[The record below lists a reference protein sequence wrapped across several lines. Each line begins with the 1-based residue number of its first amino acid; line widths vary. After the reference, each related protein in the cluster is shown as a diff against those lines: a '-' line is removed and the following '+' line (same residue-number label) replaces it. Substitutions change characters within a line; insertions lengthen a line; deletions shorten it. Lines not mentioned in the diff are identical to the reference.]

1 MWHYWYLF
9 GIKLP
14 PNLELTSNSPY
25 STVCFKWYLTWPFF
39 RLLLW
44 NTRSK
49 TYIKFLGKK
58 SLIFNWLPRYIPVWL
73 YRQFQHSPKKIYLYS
88 LSLRSAEQK
97 NISVSIGNHMIWN
110 HLITYT
116 FFSSAI
122 WNKQARVNFSKTNK
136 SARAGRASA
145 LCGAQ
150 SHTLCGAQSQG
161 VCRLSHTVQSLF
173 CKFRCPEIASEL
185 ARDIFAFFDWFW
197 CIILDGNIEC
207 QSILQ
212 KTFEQF
218 GLVASKYVR
227 KPRYKSN
234 FQCVS
239 LLRRICLCPVMF
251 LQSAFQFG
259 FYRRNLVFPPWNLAW
274 NSFYIVKNPNLLV
287 SPFNSPPID
296 QSFSSILRPENC
308 TAVFVCFLSK
318 SSGRNNDTY
327 AFQYTFKN
335 NTTQ

>member
-1 MWHYWYLF
+1 MH
-9 GIKLP
+9 
-14 PNLELTSNSPY
+14 E
-25 STVCFKWYLTWPFF
+25 
-39 RLLLW
+39 
-44 NTRSK
+44 
-49 TYIKFLGKK
+49 
-58 SLIFNWLPRYIPVWL
+58 PV
-73 YRQFQHSPKKIYLYS
+73 
-88 LSLRSAEQK
+88 
-97 NISVSIGNHMIWN
+97 G
-110 HLITYT
+110 
-116 FFSSAI
+116 
-122 WNKQARVNFSKTNK
+122 RVHFVVHK
-136 SARAGRASA
+136 A
-145 LCGAQ
+145 
-150 SHTLCGAQSQG
+150 TLCVVHKAKVFVGF
-161 VCRLSHTVQSLF
+161 RTVQSLF

-218 GLVASKYVR
+218 GLVASKYMR
-227 KPRYKSN
+227 KSRYKSN

-259 FYRRNLVFPPWNLAW
+259 FYRRNPVFSPWNLAW

-296 QSFSSILRPENC
+296 QSFSSILLRTVLPC
-308 TAVFVCFLSK
+308 LCLFSK

-327 AFQYTFKN
+327 AFQYTSKN

>member
-1 MWHYWYLF
+1 MCHYWYLF

-25 STVCFKWYLTWPFF
+25 SAFCFKWYLTWPFF

-58 SLIFNWLPRYIPVWL
+58 SLIYNWLPRYIPAWL
-73 YRQFQHSPKKIYLYS
+73 YRQFQHFPKKIYLYS

-136 SARAGRASA
+136 SARARRASA

-161 VCRLSHTVQSLF
+161 VCRLSHCSV
-173 CKFRCPEIASEL
+173 
-185 ARDIFAFFDWFW
+185 
-197 CIILDGNIEC
+197 
-207 QSILQ
+207 
-212 KTFEQF
+212 TF
-218 GLVASKYVR
+218 L
-227 KPRYKSN
+227 
-234 FQCVS
+234 
-239 LLRRICLCPVMF
+239 
-251 LQSAFQFG
+251 
-259 FYRRNLVFPPWNLAW
+259 
-274 NSFYIVKNPNLLV
+274 
-287 SPFNSPPID
+287 
-296 QSFSSILRPENC
+296 
-308 TAVFVCFLSK
+308 
-318 SSGRNNDTY
+318 
-327 AFQYTFKN
+327 
-335 NTTQ
+335 

>member
-1 MWHYWYLF
+1 MFHYWYLF

-25 STVCFKWYLTWPFF
+25 SAFCFKWYLTWPFF

-49 TYIKFLGKK
+49 TYIKFRGKK
-58 SLIFNWLPRYIPVWL
+58 SLIYNWLPRYIPAWL
-73 YRQFQHSPKKIYLYS
+73 YRQFQHSPKKIYFYS

-136 SARAGRASA
+136 SARARRASA
-145 LCGAQ
+145 
-150 SHTLCGAQSQG
+150 LCGAQSQG

-173 CKFRCPEIASEL
+173 CKFRCPENASEL

-197 CIILDGNIEC
+197 CIILAGNIEC

-227 KPRYKSN
+227 NRDTRAIFNASHFLDKFAYVLLCFSKVR
-234 FQCVS
+234 FS
-239 LLRRICLCPVMF
+239 LAFTVEF
-251 LQSAFQFG
+251 LS
-259 FYRRNLVFPPWNLAW
+259 FPPE
-274 NSFYIVKNPNLLV
+274 I
-287 SPFNSPPID
+287 
-296 QSFSSILRPENC
+296 
-308 TAVFVCFLSK
+308 
-318 SSGRNNDTY
+318 
-327 AFQYTFKN
+327 
-335 NTTQ
+335 